1 MPNTARLA
9 YSRRERKFPL
19 RAETWDGIVGLVER
33 HLPVE
38 RFDGVH
44 ETVCI
49 RTTYLDTDDLASFR
63 EYERREP
70 IRKKVRI
77 RQYGYNA
84 EFDANCWVEMK
95 IKRYRQSLK
104 RRFCCGSDDLPAF
117 MDGRD
122 IERQVLAFNA
132 GSVEA
137 AEIYHETQALVLER
151 SLQPVV
157 IVEYDRVSFQDGA
170 SSGVRVTVD
179 RNIRFS
185 DYSGSGTSEFDGI
198 VLELKH
204 SGAESEAIRKLI
216 RDIKLPNSAR
226 FSKFARAVRAVD
238 AQATRRRCSA

>member
-1 MPNTARLA
+1 MPSTVRLA

-19 RAETWDGIVGLVER
+19 PAGAWNEVVGLVER
-33 HLPVE
+33 QLPLE

-44 ETVCI
+44 ETARI

-77 RQYGYNA
+77 RQYGYNS
-84 EFDANCWVEMK
+84 EFDGTCWVEMK

-104 RRFCCGSDDLPAF
+104 RRFCCSSADLPAF
-117 MDGRD
+117 MDGGD
-122 IERQVLAFNA
+122 IEEQVLALNS

-137 AEIYHETQALVLER
+137 AEIYHETRALVVER
-151 SLQPVV
+151 SLRPVV

-170 SSGVRVTVD
+170 SSGARVTVD

-185 DYSGSGTSEFDGI
+185 DSSGSGTSEFDGI

-204 SGAESEAIRKLI
+204 SGSEPEEIRKLI
-216 RDIKLPNSAR
+216 RTIKLSNSAR
-226 FSKFARAVRAVD
+226 FSKFARAVMAVD
-238 AQATRRRCSA
+238 AQATIRRCSA